1 MPPLLGG
8 YGTEETRDIMGGTQ
22 STYQPPA
29 PQPYTYVAPAGQ
41 ISGVPGG
48 TTFYGDEARR
58 VETYVT
64 GVAREQAYH
73 NASTTSQ
80 TLRDRITHANA
91 ETAQFIADQLQG
103 ARQTVT
109 GGASFLG
116 SEILPIAA
124 AAGAALILLR

>member
-1 MPPLLGG
+1 MPPILGG
-8 YGTEETRDIMGGTQ
+8 YGTETNKDIASGQQ

-41 ISGVPGG
+41 ISGVAGG

-64 GVAREQAYH
+64 GVAREQAVYI
-73 NASTTSQ
+73 AEQFGKTPAEI
-80 TLRDRITHANA
+80 LRDRISHANA
-91 ETAQFIADQLQG
+91 ETAQFIADQYQG
-103 ARQTVT
+103 AKERVT
-109 GGASFLG
+109 GLG
-116 SEILPIAA
+116 NDILPIAA

>member
-1 MPPLLGG
+1 MPPILGG
-8 YGTEETRDIMGGTQ
+8 YGTETNKDIASGQQ

-73 NASTTSQ
+73 DAATTSQ

-91 ETAQFIADQLQG
+91 ETAQFIADQYQG
-103 ARQTVT
+103 GIPAIRQ
-109 GGASFLG
+109 GASFLG
-116 SEILPIAA
+116 GEILPIAA

>member
-1 MPPLLGG
+1 MPPILGG
-8 YGTEETRDIMGGTQ
+8 YGTETDKDIASGQQ
-22 STYQPPA
+22 STYKPPA

-41 ISGVPGG
+41 ISGVAGG

-73 NASTTSQ
+73 DAATTSQ

-91 ETAQFIADQLQG
+91 ETAAYLAAQAQG
-103 ARQTVT
+103 VRQTVT

-116 SEILPIAA
+116 GEILPIAA